1 MVQID
6 IDPFINVRAMTELLQ
21 KASIDRQF
29 IDRYMINNVSIRV
42 RKKLEL
48 NYVNIDIDHKKIDTV
63 YITSYQDTTD
73 NYSKDKYILQ

>member
-48 NYVNIDIDHKKIDTV
+48 NYVNIGIDHKK
-63 YITSYQDTTD
+63 
-73 NYSKDKYILQ
+73 N